1 MLGLLLLY
9 LIGRQFYD
17 LARRHGRNGWGLA
30 LLGIAAYYLG
40 IFVAGVTLALVLEA
54 LETAPLDSFNDTV
67 LGLLMLPFGI
77 LSCYLVYRLLDQHFR
92 GIEPDRESVILDDGF
107 EED

>member
-40 IFVAGVTLALVLEA
+40 IFVAGGTLALVLEA
-54 LETAPLDSFNDTV
+54 LE
-67 LGLLMLPFGI
+67 
-77 LSCYLVYRLLDQHFR
+77 SCYLVYRLLDQHFR